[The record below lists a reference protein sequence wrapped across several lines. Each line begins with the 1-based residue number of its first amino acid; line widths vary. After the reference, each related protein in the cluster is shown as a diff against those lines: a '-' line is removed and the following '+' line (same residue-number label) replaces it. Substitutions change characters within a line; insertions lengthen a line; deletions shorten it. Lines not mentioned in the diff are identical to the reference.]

1 MRDCIRCGGEM
12 KEKNCQLKWK
22 VQDMESLCHLIK
34 ANFFAGR
41 LGRPKVAICPKCGE
55 ISIYIA
61 DVAKLNKSG
70 IYPACY
76 L

>member
-1 MRDCIRCGGEM
+1 M
-12 KEKNCQLKWK
+12 KENCAIK
-22 VQDMESLCHLIK
+22 MEGTGYGIVMSSDKSKL
-34 ANFFAGR
+34 FAGR
-41 LGRPKVAICPKCGE
+41 IGMPKVAICPKCGE

>member
-1 MRDCIRCGGEM
+1 MRECIRCGSEM
-12 KEKNCQLKWK
+12 KEKCAIK
-22 VQDMESLCHLIK
+22 MEGTGYGIVMSSDKSKL
-34 ANFFAGR
+34 FAGR
-41 LGRPKVAICPKCGE
+41 LGRPKVAISPKCGE

>member
-1 MRDCIRCGGEM
+1 MRECIRCGSEM
-12 KEKNCQLKWK
+12 KENCGIK
-22 VQDMESLCHLIK
+22 MEGTGYGIVMSSDKSKL
-34 ANFFAGR
+34 FAGR
-41 LGRPKVAICPKCGE
+41 IGRPKVAICPKCGE